1 MKRLST
7 LFVISHMVVFAGT
20 LWAADPA
27 AEAEKQKA
35 LANPYANDFGPAELP
50 ANVLSTYPKEH
61 QDAYKNV
68 LMTKCQKCHTA
79 SRPLNSQFFE
89 VPGKKEQKDAN
100 LAKLKSTQKELFS
113 NKNVWMVEPD
123 IWQRYV
129 KRMMAKPGCDITP
142 EEGKAVYRFLV
153 YDSEQRKSGKNT
165 AAWKTQREKL
175 LADFK
180 VKFPARYKELY
191 ESAK

>member
-1 MKRLST
+1 MMLS
-7 LFVISHMVVFAGT
+7 LGA

-35 LANPYANDFGPAELP
+35 LADPYANDLGPAELP
-50 ANVLSTYPKEH
+50 ASVLATYPKEH

-68 LMTKCQKCHTA
+68 LLTKCSKCHTA

-89 VPGKKEQKDAN
+89 VPGKKEQKVAN
-100 LAKLKSTQKELFS
+100 LAKLKSTQKDMFS
-113 NKNVWMVEPD
+113 NKNVWLVEAD

-129 KRMMAKPGCDITP
+129 KRMMAKPGCDISP
-142 EEGKAVYRFLV
+142 EEGKAVYKFLA
-153 YDSEQRKSGKNT
+153 YDSEQRKSGKNL
-165 AAWKTQREKL
+165 AAWKAHREKL
-175 LADFK
+175 LNEFK
-180 VKFPARYKELY
+180 TKHPARYKELY